1 MTDHQPTDA
10 ALLDQIRAVTIAERA
25 KRTVEAKLAG
35 MPDVSAR
42 RWARYV
48 ERCQEQ
54 GVEPIDLGRAVGQ
67 VLVARAVARAGRRP

>member
-25 KRTVEAKLAG
+25 KRTVEARLAG

-42 RWARYV
+42 RWPLYLEMKAARG
-48 ERCQEQ
+48 EQ
-54 GVEPIDLGRAVGQ
+54 PIDLGRAVGQ